1 VCVRSARFSR
11 SGLPLPLLS
20 IDLRH
25 RCCVCMSVCECV
37 CVCTCVIEFNAPHKR
52 IKRERRTSRV
62 VSFEVVIRSC
72 PPCQHFQT
80 LFLSFCFPTL
90 SLSRG
95 VSSVSPLVVF
105 IALLAGGAPPTAP
118 HLISSDTGLRNDCGC
133 RHFLSFKPLPL
144 LPSSWSAIHTNK
156 QTNTLLDSPPLLSPP
171 FTVNHH
177 SSFLSWFP
185 CLFCLAPQQ

>member
-1 VCVRSARFSR
+1 VRVY
-11 SGLPLPLLS
+11 LC
-20 IDLRH
+20 H
-25 RCCVCMSVCECV
+25 RVQR
-37 CVCTCVIEFNAPHKR
+37 TAQTHK
-52 IKRERRTSRV
+52 KREKNIACGVLRGCHS
-62 VSFEVVIRSC
+62 
-72 PPCQHFQT
+72 
-80 LFLSFCFPTL
+80 FLSAMSALSDPFSFFLFPYSL